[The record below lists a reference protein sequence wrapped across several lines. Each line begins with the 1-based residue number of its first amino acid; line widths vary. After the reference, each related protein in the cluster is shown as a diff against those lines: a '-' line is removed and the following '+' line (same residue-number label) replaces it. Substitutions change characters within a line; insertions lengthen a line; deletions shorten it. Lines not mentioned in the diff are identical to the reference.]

1 MVEITNAENENGM
14 GFYHLNFYPYQK
26 VDVRPS
32 GYYTFSF
39 YLKADREAEFRVAK
53 TTNLD
58 TIKTFTSTTEW
69 VRYDATSYWDG
80 AKVYVAPGLWFPR
93 KGTFYIAAPQLEQ
106 GDQVSPYHSAPVD
119 MVPNT
124 SYIDDVEADIAGRT
138 LPEGAQYSIYDAANA
153 SLFYQN
159 EVKAQF
165 EYDYYTEEDSDIVLS
180 VDSNTAQSV
189 NIVITSEYG
198 NVFTQS
204 AELLKGQNI
213 IQMPITVFAGQGN
226 YYCSLVNNITNTELA
241 TAKFKRIPAND
252 NGYEVRLNRLTGAP
266 EIKTQDGTTKPFYI
280 QGISE
285 YGTPD
290 NEWYYQDLVD
300 HGINTIVIFENMGAK
315 SAPDSVEAYKEELDK
330 ALTHAHNVGLK
341 VILGYAWAGLK
352 SGTAYNVNRFYQ
364 LVDLYKDNT
373 DVIAWYVLDE
383 FRSDAEYSGEFSN
396 GDLIDIY
403 NHIKGVDPYRPVLL
417 NWSGNMGDVVGQEPH
432 TFYRDD
438 DSPSVF
444 EATDIYSRTG
454 SYPFTRRTY
463 YKGSKLSE
471 YVKVNITAQRTAKAF
486 NKGAH
491 GWIQMWG
498 FYDAWREPSVPE
510 YRYMAYL
517 NVIYGSMYSY
527 FGKPFST
534 HSWDNISEIQKETK
548 EIAEIIFDKDS
559 QILFEPRIDSDQK
572 NFIYTAVKDKNED
585 IYLIVMRNNHPIT
598 NSFDQEQFVFNPFT
612 ISDNGF
618 TTQPHITSKYESNRL
633 VPTNAAGLVQE
644 YFSSWE
650 TRVYVIHNDSY

>member
-1 MVEITNAENENGM
+1 M
-14 GFYHLNFYPYQK
+14 
-26 VDVRPS
+26 
-32 GYYTFSF
+32 
-39 YLKADREAEFRVAK
+39 
-53 TTNLD
+53 
-58 TIKTFTSTTEW
+58 
-69 VRYDATSYWDG
+69 
-80 AKVYVAPGLWFPR
+80 
-93 KGTFYIAAPQLEQ
+93 
-106 GDQVSPYHSAPVD
+106 
-119 MVPNT
+119 
-124 SYIDDVEADIAGRT
+124 DD
-138 LPEGAQYSIYDAANA
+138 
-153 SLFYQN
+153 
-159 EVKAQF
+159 
-165 EYDYYTEEDSDIVLS
+165 
-180 VDSNTAQSV
+180 
-189 NIVITSEYG
+189 
-198 NVFTQS
+198 
-204 AELLKGQNI
+204 
-213 IQMPITVFAGQGN
+213 
-226 YYCSLVNNITNTELA
+226 
-241 TAKFKRIPAND
+241 
-252 NGYEVRLNRLTGAP
+252 
-266 EIKTQDGTTKPFYI
+266 
-280 QGISE
+280 
-285 YGTPD
+285 
-290 NEWYYQDLVD
+290 
-300 HGINTIVIFENMGAK
+300 
-315 SAPDSVEAYKEELDK
+315 
-330 ALTHAHNVGLK
+330 
-341 VILGYAWAGLK
+341 
-352 SGTAYNVNRFYQ
+352 
-364 LVDLYKDNT
+364 
-373 DVIAWYVLDE
+373 

-396 GDLIDIY
+396 GDLIEIY

-633 VPTNAAGLVQE
+633 VPTNATGLVQE
-644 YFSSWE
+644 YFSTWE